1 VTVRQDRELPAS
13 RARVAGI
20 AAAALTVGFLF
31 ITSILGA
38 YHAPAPHDVP
48 VALVG
53 PAQVTAPV
61 RAALSSQDP
70 GAFNLA
76 SYLSAAAATH
86 AIHYREM
93 DAAFVV
99 PAAAARQHQV
109 QLIVA
114 SGIGSEAT
122 QVIETVFTH
131 AAAAMGATAAVHDI
145 APLPAGDPL
154 GVSPY
159 FFAVALYLPSF
170 LFGIMLT
177 FAAPRA
183 STASKI
189 AAVIVFAA
197 CLGAVEVAVVDG
209 LIGAL
214 TGHAAGLIDVGMLT
228 SLAFAATIVALG
240 RVLGAVGVGLS
251 TLTFLV
257 AGIPSSGGPFGVSF
271 LPAFYRVV
279 GPGLPLTNAAAAA
292 RNITYFGGHAISAPL
307 GVLAAWAAGGLVIL
321 TAVALLEKAGRAP
334 QWLRKTPEPGIPRSP
349 YSATAAP

>member
-1 VTVRQDRELPAS
+1 MTGVRGERLAS

-20 AAAALTVGFLF
+20 AVAALTLGFLF

-48 VALVG
+48 VAIVG
-53 PAQVTAPV
+53 PAQVTAPAG
-61 RAALSSQDP
+61 AALARQDP
-70 GAFNLA
+70 GAFTLV
-76 SYLSAAAATH
+76 SYRSAAAATH
-86 AIHYREM
+86 AIRSRDV
-93 DAAFVV
+93 DAAFVLPV
-99 PAAAARQHQV
+99 AGEHRA

-114 SGIGSEAT
+114 SGTGSEAT

-159 FFAVALYLPSF
+159 FFGVALYLPTF

-183 STASKI
+183 STATKM

-197 CLGAVEVAVVDG
+197 CLATVEVAVVDG

-214 TGHAAGLIDVGMLT
+214 AGHAAALIGVGVLT
-228 SLAFAATIVALG
+228 SLAFGATIVALG
-240 RVLGAVGVGLS
+240 RVLGAAGVGLS

-279 GPGLPLTNAAAAA
+279 GPGLPLTNAATAS
-292 RNITYFGGHAISAPL
+292 RNISYFGGHAIGAPL
-307 GVLAAWAAGGLVIL
+307 GVLAAWAGGGLLIL
-321 TAVALLEKAGRAP
+321 TAVAVIEKGRRTP
-334 QWLRKTPEPGIPRSP
+334 RWLRKPPEP
-349 YSATAAP
+349 ATRLAPDPATPAS